1 MKCGA
6 RFLFAAVCV
15 GTASCA
21 QPIVQPAE
29 SVEPQSVALAVTP
42 EAAVLL
48 WPEGNPGGWAAEKPE
63 EQVMGGGGVLRFAHV
78 EHPSVQYFPPAEG
91 VATSPVA
98 VVVCPGGGYNILA
111 MNKEGTDVAQYLA
124 QRGIHAFV
132 LKYRL
137 PNAGELRYRVA
148 LEDAERALQMARE
161 RGAELGFASV
171 GIMGFSAGAHLS
183 ATTAAQAR
191 PLVDFVGLVYP
202 AYFFKTKDGEELVDE
217 LAPGE
222 NPAPAFM
229 AHALNDPYSARHSVV
244 YAEALAERGTAAE
257 VHLYARGGHGFGL
270 NQAGKLPV
278 GDWAEHLVTWLRR
291 QAAADAG

>member
-1 MKCGA
+1 MKLATLFFAVTLTMGA
-6 RFLFAAVCV
+6 W
-15 GTASCA
+15 SCA
-21 QPIVQPAE
+21 QPTMDAD
-29 SVEPQSVALAVTP
+29 SVEPASVAPAVNP

-48 WPEGNPGGWAAEKPE
+48 WPDGNPGGWKAEHPE
-63 EQVMGGGGVLRFAHV
+63 EQVLGNGVLRIDHV
-78 EHPSVQYFPPAEG
+78 EQPSLQYFPPTAGLES
-91 VATSPVA
+91 SPVA

-111 MNKEGTDVAQYLA
+111 MNKEGTDIAQFLA
-124 QRGIHAFV
+124 QRGIHAFA

-137 PNAGELRYRVA
+137 PNVGELRYRPA
-148 LEDAERALQMARE
+148 LEDTQRALQMVRD
-161 RGAELGFASV
+161 RGIELGFNSV

-202 AYFFKTKDGEELVDE
+202 AYFFKSKDGEELVDE

-244 YAEALAERGTAAE
+244 YAEALAARGVAAE

-270 NQAGKLPV
+270 TQAGKLPV
-278 GDWAEHLVTWLRR
+278 GDWADHLVTWLRR
-291 QAAADAG
+291 QAVAD

>member
-1 MKCGA
+1 MHD
-6 RFLFAAVCV
+6 AAIEI
-15 GTASCA
+15 A
-21 QPIVQPAE
+21 
-29 SVEPQSVALAVTP
+29 P

-48 WPEGNPGGWAAEKPE
+48 WPDGNPGGWKSDKPE
-63 EQVMGGGGVLRFAHV
+63 EQVLGNGGVLRINHV
-78 EHPSVQYFPPAEG
+78 ERPSLQYFPPALR

-137 PNAGELRYRVA
+137 PNQGELRYHVA
-148 LEDAERALQMARE
+148 LEDAQRALQMVRDR
-161 RGAELGFASV
+161 RGELGFASV

-202 AYFFKTKDGEELVDE
+202 AYFFRTKKGEELVDE
-217 LAPGE
+217 LAPGQD
-222 NPAPAFM
+222 PAPAFM

-244 YAEALAERGTAAE
+244 YAEALAARGVAAE

-270 NQAGKLPV
+270 TQAGKLPI

-291 QAAADAG
+291 LAAVD